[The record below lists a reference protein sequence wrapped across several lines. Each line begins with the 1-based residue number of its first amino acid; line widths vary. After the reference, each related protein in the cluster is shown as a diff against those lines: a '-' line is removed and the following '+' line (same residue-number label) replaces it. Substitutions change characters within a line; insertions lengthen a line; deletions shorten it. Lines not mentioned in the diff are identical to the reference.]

1 MEVHKHL
8 HHVTHKKKWTEYLL
22 EFFMLFLAV
31 FLGFVAEN
39 IREEVVEKHREKQF
53 MQSLIKDLQLD
64 TAYANRSLDA
74 ISKRNLSID
83 STLDYFISHPHPSE
97 VPLSTVRQMRR
108 STWDQVFLEHSGT
121 IDQLKYSGGLR
132 LIQSRNL
139 VDSIESYY
147 QQINRY
153 GLAKQSYRTNQDLV
167 YVFLEKLFDAF
178 TNIKIYARHER
189 LSDSSIMIIHPDF
202 LNEYLNLLVR
212 LKLSANNDKSND
224 NQVKVRAN
232 NLIELI
238 RKEYQLY

>member
-1 MEVHKHL
+1 MLSFKEDIRNLQIQTNNMEVHKHP
-8 HHVTHKKKWTEYLL
+8 HHVTHKKRWKEYLL

-74 ISKRNLSID
+74 INKRELSID
-83 STLDYFISHPHPSE
+83 STLDYFLAHPHPSE

-132 LIQSRNL
+132 LIKSRNL

-147 QQINRY
+147 QQIARY
-153 GLAKQSYRTNQDLV
+153 ALSRQAYRTNQDLV
-167 YVFLEKLFDAF
+167 FVFLEKIFDAF
-178 TNIKIYARHER
+178 MNIKTSALHET
-189 LSDSSIMIIHPDF
+189 F
-202 LNEYLNLLVR
+202 LH
-212 LKLSANNDKSND
+212 A
-224 NQVKVRAN
+224 QVCA
-232 NLIELI
+232 
-238 RKEYQLY
+238 